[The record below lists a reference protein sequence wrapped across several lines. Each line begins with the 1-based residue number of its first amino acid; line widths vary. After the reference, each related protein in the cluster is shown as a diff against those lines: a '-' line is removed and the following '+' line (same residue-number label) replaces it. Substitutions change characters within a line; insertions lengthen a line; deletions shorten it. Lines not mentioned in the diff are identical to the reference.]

1 MSKRLPP
8 LNALRVFDAA
18 ARHLSFTKAA
28 EELFVT
34 QAAVSHQIKS
44 LEDFLG
50 LKLFRRRNRS
60 LLLTEEGQSYYLD
73 IKEIFSA
80 INEATCKLQAR
91 SAKGALTVSLLP
103 SFAIQWLVPRLS
115 SFNMAYP
122 GIDVRIQ
129 AVDRDEEKLA
139 DDVDVA
145 IFYGRGNWPG
155 LRVEKLYAEYL
166 LPVCSPSLMTGDNPL
181 KTPMDL
187 SRFTLLHDASRRD
200 WQSYIRQLGLQHINV
215 QQGPIFSHSA
225 MVLQAAIHGQGVALA
240 NNVMAQSEIEA
251 GRLICPFNDV
261 LVSKNAFYLVCHD
274 SQAELGK
281 IAAFRQW
288 IPEKLQPNK
297 KNSAFAINN
306 NILIYLHSDAK
317 GL

>member
-8 LNALRVFDAA
+8 LNALKVFDAA
-18 ARHLSFTKAA
+18 ARHLSFTRAA

-34 QAAVSHQIKS
+34 QAAVSHQIKA

-80 INEATCKLQAR
+80 LNDATRKLQAR

-103 SFAIQWLVPRLS
+103 SFAIQWLVPRLT
-115 SFNMAYP
+115 SFNQQHP

-129 AVDRDEEKLA
+129 AVDREEDKLA
-139 DDVDVA
+139 DDVDIA

-166 LPVCSPSLMTGDNPL
+166 LPVCSPVLLTGERPL
-181 KTPMDL
+181 QSPADL
-187 SRFTLLHDASRRD
+187 EHVTLLHDASRRD
-200 WQSYIRQLGLQHINV
+200 WQSWVRQVGLPHINV

-225 MVLQAAIHGQGVALA
+225 MVLQAAIHGQGIALA
-240 NNVMAQSEIEA
+240 NNVMVQSELSS
-251 GRLICPFNDV
+251 GRLVCPFNEV
-261 LVSKNAFYLVCHD
+261 LSSKNAFYLVYHD

-288 IPEKLQPNK
+288 IIDTAAREQD
-297 KNSAFAINN
+297 SIIA
-306 NILIYLHSDAK
+306 
-317 GL
+317 

>member
-44 LEDFLG
+44 LEEFLG

-73 IKEIFSA
+73 IKEIFTA
-80 INEATCKLQAR
+80 LNDATRKLQAR

-103 SFAIQWLVPRLS
+103 SFAIQWLVPRLT
-115 SFNMAYP
+115 SFNADYP

-129 AVDRDEEKLA
+129 AVDRDEEMKLA

-166 LPVCSPSLMTGDNPL
+166 LPVCSPLLLTGDRPL
-181 KTPMDL
+181 TSPAAL
-187 SRFTLLHDASRRD
+187 SQHTLLHDASRRD
-200 WQSYIRQLGLQHINV
+200 WQAYTRQLGLNAINV

-225 MVLQAAIHGQGVALA
+225 MVLQAAIHGQGIALA
-240 NNVMAQSEIEA
+240 NNVMAQTEIEA
-251 GRLICPFNDV
+251 GRLVCPFNDV

-288 IPEKLQPNK
+288 ILAKAASEQEKFRFRYEQ
-297 KNSAFAINN
+297 
-306 NILIYLHSDAK
+306 
-317 GL
+317 

>member
-28 EELFVT
+28 DELFVT

-73 IKEIFSA
+73 IKEIFTS
-80 INEATCKLQAR
+80 INEATRKLQAR
-91 SAKGALTVSLLP
+91 SAKGALTVSLPP

-115 SFNMAYP
+115 GFNAAYP

-129 AVDRDEEKLA
+129 AVDREEDKLA

-145 IFYGRGNWPG
+145 IFYGRGNWTG
-155 LRVEKLYAEYL
+155 LRTERLYAEFL
-166 LPVCSPSLMTGDNPL
+166 LPVCAPTILTGEHGL
-181 KTPMDL
+181 KVPADL
-187 SRFTLLHDASRRD
+187 ANHTLLHDTSRRA
-200 WQSYIRQLGLQHINV
+200 WMAYTRQLGVPQINV

-225 MVLQAAIHGQGVALA
+225 MVVQAAVHGQGIALV

-251 GRLICPFNDV
+251 GRLVCPFNDV

-288 IPEKLQPNK
+288 LLARAASEQEKLRFRYEN
-297 KNSAFAINN
+297 
-306 NILIYLHSDAK
+306 
-317 GL
+317 

>member
-8 LNALRVFDAA
+8 LNALRVFDSA

-34 QAAVSHQIKS
+34 QAAVSHQIKT
-44 LEDFLG
+44 LEEFRG

-73 IKEIFSA
+73 IKEIFSS
-80 INEATCKLQAR
+80 INEATRKLLAR
-91 SAKGALTVSLLP
+91 SAKGALTVSLSP

-115 SFNMAYP
+115 GFNQAYP

-129 AVDRDEEKLA
+129 AVDREEDKLA

-145 IFYGRGNWPG
+145 IFYGRGNWTG
-155 LRVEKLYAEYL
+155 LRTDRLYAEYL
-166 LPVCSPSLMTGDNPL
+166 IPVCAPSLLTGEKPL
-181 KTPMDL
+181 KTPSDL
-187 SRFTLLHDASRRD
+187 IYHTLLHDTSRRD
-200 WQSYIRQLGLQHINV
+200 WQAYVRQLEIQNQINV
-215 QQGPIFSHSA
+215 QQGPIFSHSS
-225 MVLQAAIHGQGVALA
+225 MVIQAAVHGQGVALV
-240 NNVMAQSEIEA
+240 NNVMARSEIES
-251 GRLICPFNDV
+251 GRLVRPFQDV
-261 LVSKNAFYLVCHD
+261 LVSKNAFYLVCQD

-288 IPEKLQPNK
+288 ILSQAANEQEKL
-297 KNSAFAINN
+297 
-306 NILIYLHSDAK
+306 
-317 GL
+317 GLLATS